1 MLVFKTYFKII
12 RNRSGQI
19 SIYLVIFIALAIMFS
34 YTAPAKE
41 IENFS
46 QSVTRVA
53 FINEDQD
60 TAMIQ
65 GFKSFLGKYSEYVEV
80 PDETEKLQKAL
91 FYRDVE
97 YILRIPAGFTE
108 DILSGKQVQLEKTVV
123 PGSTSGI
130 YTNMLVNKYFNTA
143 RLYLNSNRNTS
154 QEELVKKLAKDLQA
168 EASVQMERTGA
179 KTTGTATTKFYFNYL
194 AYILISVVFLGVSS
208 IMMVFNNQNLKRRN
222 YCSPL
227 KISSLNLQLLLGNI
241 IFGIIC
247 WGLIMLVGFVLFK
260 GQMLTSNSMFSAL
273 NALVFTAVTLSLSF
287 FISLFVKGVN
297 AQSALANVLSLGLS
311 FISGVFVPQEFLSQ
325 QVLAAARFTP
335 TYWFIKANN
344 TINGLSN
351 FTMDNLRPVF
361 NCMLIQLGFAIAI
374 LSVALVVSKRNQI
387 KGS

>member
-1 MLVFKTYFKII
+1 MLVFKTYFKVI
-12 RNRSGQI
+12 RNRSMQI

-60 TAMIQ
+60 TVLVQ
-65 GFKSFLGKYSEYVEV
+65 GFKNFLGKHSEFVV
-80 PDETEKLQKAL
+80 IPDETEKLQKAL
-91 FYRDVE
+91 FYYDVE

-108 DILSGKQVQLEKTVV
+108 DFISGKQIQLQKTVV
-123 PGSTSGI
+123 PGSTGGI
-130 YTNMLVNKYFNTA
+130 YTNMLVDKYFNTA
-143 RLYLNSNRNTS
+143 RLYLDSNKNIS
-154 QEELVKKLAKDLQA
+154 QEELVKKLEKDLKT
-168 EASVQMERTGA
+168 EASVQTVKNGT
-179 KTTGTATTKFYFNYL
+179 KKTGTVTTKFYFNYL

-208 IMMVFNNQNLKRRN
+208 IMMAFNSRNLKQRN
-222 YCSPL
+222 NCSPL

-241 IFGIIC
+241 VFGVAC
-247 WGLIMLVGFVLFK
+247 WGLIMLVGLILYR
-260 GQMLTSNSMFSAL
+260 GQMFTANSMYSAL

-287 FISLFVKGVN
+287 FISLFVKGAN

-325 QVLAAARFTP
+325 QVLAVARFTP

-344 TINGLSN
+344 TINNLSN
-351 FTMDNLRPVF
+351 FTFDNLIPAF

-374 LSVALVVSKRNQI
+374 LSVALVISKSNQL